1 MMMIIIIITW
11 YNKNLISIR
20 MCTSLVTTRITY
32 SLSFLNTLHAMC
44 QDTINSY
51 AYTTRYFSFFSLR
64 SFFFFFSP
72 TCLISSDFN
81 GMLTSLT
88 RENNHICNNILDS
101 VSCKKII
108 YLEGSFLSSSR
119 TVFHHSHI
127 SIYTTSIQIYI
138 YSRIESRRVRTVNNF
153 NYEKNIVKS

>member
-64 SFFFFFSP
+64 SSFFFFFFSLP

-119 TVFHHSHI
+119 TVFHHSHVF
-127 SIYTTSIQIYI
+127 IYTTSIQIYI
-138 YSRIESRRVRTVNNF
+138 YIYIRVSSRVE
-153 NYEKNIVKS
+153 